1 MGKILFDV
9 QEAIQETSA
18 FQNKAEE
25 VVKEN
30 YLESKEKFMD
40 DFENHPVTKEIQDG
54 PMASNSSST
63 LNGIGNLFS
72 YIGFYASQAPV
83 DELRDLL
90 QKSFS
95 FRKGKRSKDGSKF
108 IITYPNMEEIKKNTP
123 MPWEGGRSWVSGIE
137 KGISGF
143 GNYIYK
149 TFIGGRSGEG
159 LQSSNKVRGSSFKRV
174 RYMSE
179 MIKNFVNN
187 INKWKHN

>member
-187 INKWKHN
+187 INK